1 MGTNQVMPSQTIVDG
16 PSKFDLMLALF
27 DTGGRTV
34 AFRMKSDDTVQA
46 RIHSVGI
53 EDGSGESWLISG
65 SYKWLDNVT
74 CLFEG
79 YYSTRRRTGYFKPLQ
94 KS

>member
-1 MGTNQVMPSQTIVDG
+1 METNQMIPSQVIVDG

-46 RIHSVGI
+46 RIYSVGI
-53 EDGSGESWLISG
+53 EDGSGESWLITG
-65 SYKWLDNVT
+65 SYKRLDNTT
-74 CLFEG
+74 CNFSG
-79 YYSTRRRTGYFKPLQ
+79 YYTTRRRTGYIKDTYR
-94 KS
+94 